1 MTRKIINLILV
12 TILTLGLFSSVAF
25 GEDFHFRNDISFGDS
40 IESIIEKEGQTFEVY
55 GDKVFSPYMT
65 LGGIPNSTLT
75 YFFDNNKL
83 NKIFISYRVRS
94 SKDIDTMMN
103 PYNMIEEGLE
113 QKYGPAITDLNNM
126 ILYRGNLL
134 DPDHNDAR
142 TYYAVSQ
149 RTLVNDDYIIV
160 IEHALYKNS
169 SNRHSLF
176 YIYLP
181 ITDDKDYTV
190 TRDL

>member
-1 MTRKIINLILV
+1 MAQKIIACILV
-12 TILTLGLFSSVAF
+12 AMLTLMLLSSVAF

-40 IESIIEKEGQTFEVY
+40 IDTILEKEGQTFEVY

-65 LGGIPNSTLT
+65 LSGIPNSTIT
-75 YFFDNNKL
+75 YFFDNHKL

-94 SKDIDTMMN
+94 SKNIDTMMD

-113 QKYGPAITDLNNM
+113 QKYGPAITNLNDM
-126 ILYRGNLL
+126 IFYRGNLL
-134 DPDHNDAR
+134 DPDHNAAR

-149 RTLVNDDYIIV
+149 RTLVNDDSIIV

-169 SNRHSLF
+169 GNRHSLF

-181 ITDDKDYTV
+181 ITDDKDNTV
-190 TRDL
+190 IKDL